1 MLKLTLIGF
10 LLVCVTVTVH
20 AFGTAVWSQ
29 LLVRNSTYLGK
40 AYHLLKVLVVTSA
53 LFLLL
58 HLIEIML
65 WAITYRQ
72 MVAPIELKSFEEA
85 FYFSIVTFTTLGY
98 GDITLSEQWRIL
110 SGVEA
115 VNGILLV
122 GWTTALLFAVI
133 QYAIKKTFSE
143 RQKGLDMP
151 DTR

>member
-1 MLKLTLIGF
+1 MLKLTFIGF
-10 LLVCVTVTVH
+10 LLVCATVTIH
-20 AFGTAVWSQ
+20 ALGTALWLR
-29 LLVRNSTYLGK
+29 LLVKNSAHLGK
-40 AYHLLKVLVVTSA
+40 AYHLLKVLVFTSA
-53 LFLLL
+53 LFLLM
-58 HLIEIML
+58 HFIEIML

-72 MVAPIELKSFEEA
+72 LVAVDELKSFGEA

-133 QYAIKKTFSE
+133 QYAIKKAFSE
-143 RQKGLDMP
+143 KQ
-151 DTR
+151 

>member
-1 MLKLTLIGF
+1 MLKLTFIGI
-10 LLVCVTVTVH
+10 LLVCATVTIH
-20 AFGTAVWSQ
+20 ALGTGIWLQ
-29 LLVRNSTYLGK
+29 LLVKNSSHLGK
-40 AYHLLKVLVVTSA
+40 AYALLKVLVFTSV
-53 LFLLL
+53 LFLIL

-72 MVAPIELKSFEEA
+72 LVAAGELKSFGEA

-133 QYAIKKTFSE
+133 QYAIKKTLSKK
-143 RQKGLDMP
+143 Q
-151 DTR
+151 

>member
-1 MLKLTLIGF
+1 MLKLTFIGF
-10 LLVCVTVTVH
+10 LLVCVTVIVH
-20 AFGTAVWSQ
+20 AFGTALWLQ
-29 LLVRNSTYLGK
+29 LLVKYSTNLGK

-58 HLIEIML
+58 HFIEIML

-72 MVAPIELKSFEEA
+72 LVAADELKSFGEA

-98 GDITLSEQWRIL
+98 GDITLSDQWRIL

-133 QYAIKKTFSE
+133 QKAIKNAFAEK
-143 RQKGLDMP
+143 QKNIEKR
-151 DTR
+151 DTQ

>member
-1 MLKLTLIGF
+1 MVKLTFIGI
-10 LLVCVTVTVH
+10 LLVCATVTIH
-20 AFGTAVWSQ
+20 ALGTIFWLQILEKTSKH
-29 LLVRNSTYLGK
+29 LGK
-40 AYHLLKVLVVTSA
+40 TYALLKALVFTSVF
-53 LFLLL
+53 FLIL

-72 MVAPIELKSFEEA
+72 LVAAGELKSFGEA

-133 QYAIKKTFSE
+133 QYAIKQALSK
-143 RQKGLDMP
+143 RK
-151 DTR
+151 